1 MATTKHDDEEP
12 IGSSPTRIADPRLRG
27 EAKRAFVWVAVV
39 GGTALTVYM
48 AQSLLVIFGGLVF
61 AAMIDGGAR
70 LVGRVLPIARGW
82 RIGLILLASVA
93 FMGWLFYFAGS
104 SIAAEAAAL
113 PEIVQ
118 YQFLRTVAWARSN
131 GFAVE
136 ASSIQNIAGQL
147 TSGVGTVTR
156 ALTGIMGGLA
166 SALLIAVIGIYV
178 ALEPKLY
185 ERGAEW
191 LISANRRED
200 MSETM
205 AIMARQLRHLLGGRL
220 VGMVAEGVF
229 TWFMLWGYSFVNDG
243 TPVPLAI
250 LLGLITGLL
259 AFIPNVGAVVSGVLM
274 VMVGFTGGVEMGVYT
289 IFVYFF
295 VQTIDGYLLVPMIAK
310 RTVDLAPALVLGW
323 QLILGVLF
331 GVLGL
336 ALADPMLAMIKVALE
351 RRAKHQDDERARH
364 NATRAR
370 TAKAPT
376 KRTTPTRKPAAAK
389 T

>member
-1 MATTKHDDEEP
+1 
-12 IGSSPTRIADPRLRG
+12 
-27 EAKRAFVWVAVV
+27 
-39 GGTALTVYM
+39 M

-200 MSETM
+200 MSETL

-229 TWFMLWGYSFVNDG
+229 TWVMLWGYSFVNDG

-289 IFVYFF
+289 IFVYLF

-370 TAKAPT
+370 TAKAPA